1 MTKENGATQAIFPPP
16 QWRIQYLSH
25 MKVVISGWLG
35 QTRHLDAE
43 TKPAYDP
50 QMDEEEGG
58 TYLEEAERE
67 EFYQN
72 LSQWRSMPQ
81 QW

>member
-1 MTKENGATQAIFPPP
+1 
-16 QWRIQYLSH
+16 
-25 MKVVISGWLG
+25 
-35 QTRHLDAE
+35 LDAE

-72 LSQWRSMPQ
+72 LSQ
-81 QW
+81 